1 MTRQV
6 LLEKDSYH
14 DSVFLMLIS
23 AEVKKFPGITEAV
36 VAMGTETNRE
46 LLGGIG
52 FSCPELESA
61 TPNDLVIAV
70 EATGETAAA
79 QALVR
84 ARQLLSEKKQQAASA
99 EGYRPVSLEGALR
112 LLPGANL
119 AIISV
124 PGAYA
129 AREARLALERD
140 LNVMLFSDNVPL
152 EQEIALKRLA
162 ARKGLLLMGPDC
174 GTAIIDGKP
183 LCFANEVRRGRVGLV
198 AASGTGLQEVTCL
211 LHRLGS
217 GVSQAIGTG
226 GRDLSPEVGGS
237 TMLMG
242 IEALKGDPQTDII
255 VLISKPPSPAVARKV
270 LSRLGHSG
278 KPAVVYFI
286 GPHGL
291 SGHPDLPEG
300 VHPAGSLEEAAGLAV
315 SLQQGR
321 PHDPRALSLPEL
333 ELQRLVAGATASMA
347 AEQRYLRGLF
357 TGGTLADEALFLL
370 EREIGAVY
378 SNNQL
383 RPELRLSDPWRSQ
396 AHTIV
401 DLGDDVFTV
410 GRPHPMID
418 PSLRAE
424 RILKEA
430 EDPEVA
436 VLLLDFVLGYGSH
449 PDPAG
454 AMLDSMQEAAA
465 GAVQRGGAL
474 VMVASVTGTEGD
486 PQKLERQTAK
496 LASVGCLVM
505 PSNYQAARLSCR
517 ILQARREKEVKA
529 Q

>member
-1 MTRQV
+1 M
-6 LLEKDSYH
+6 EKDSYH
-14 DSVFLMLIS
+14 DSVFLMHIS
-23 AEVKKFPGITEAV
+23 AEVKKLPGIKEAV

-46 LLGGIG
+46 LLGRIG
-52 FSCPELESA
+52 FSGSELESA

-70 EATGETAAA
+70 EAEGETAAA
-79 QALVR
+79 QALALV
-84 ARQLLSEKKQQAASA
+84 RQLLGEKKQKAASA
-99 EGYRPVSLEGALR
+99 EGYRPVSLAGALR
-112 LLPGANL
+112 LLPEANL

-124 PGAYA
+124 PGRYA
-129 AREARLALERD
+129 AREARLALEED

-152 EQEIALKRLA
+152 DQEVALKRLA
-162 ARKGLLLMGPDC
+162 TRKGLLLMGPDC
-174 GTAIIDGKP
+174 GTAIINGRP
-183 LCFANEVRRGRVGLV
+183 LCFANAVRRGRVGLV

-211 LHRLGS
+211 LHRLGG

-226 GRDLSPEVGGS
+226 GRDLSPQVGGS

-242 IEALKGDPQTDII
+242 IEALKRDPRTDII
-255 VLISKPPSPAVARKV
+255 VLISKPPAPEVARKV
-270 LSRLGHSG
+270 LSRLGLSG
-278 KPAVVYFI
+278 KPAVVHFS

-291 SGHPDLPEG
+291 SGPPELPEG

-315 SLQQGR
+315 SLLQGK
-321 PHDPRALSLPEL
+321 PHVPQALGLPEQ
-333 ELQRLVAGATASMA
+333 ELQRLATGTTASMA

-370 EREIGAVY
+370 EQEIGAVY

-465 GAVQRGGAL
+465 RARGRGGTLA
-474 VMVASVTGTEGD
+474 MIASVTGTEGD
-486 PQKLERQTAK
+486 PQELEQQTAK

-517 ILQARREKEVKA
+517 VLKALGNRRGPGR
-529 Q
+529 